1 MTLVDLQHCIAN
13 REAEGIEFK
22 PALLSRREIA
32 EYAVGIGNAGGG
44 HLIMGVTNK
53 PPRQIQ
59 PVSPPSEEE
68 IQQIR
73 RSVYDSAQIHI
84 RVENLATPSGN
95 VVIVPIPAR
104 PRGDVFHTRD
114 GKYLIRVGE
123 DLRGLTLTEID
134 AMRREAGVEFTAAPI
149 PGLPADLLSPAGFEQ
164 LRELMFEAH
173 SPSDFAAMKDA
184 DLLAALGLLTAS
196 GQFNVAGLLLLG
208 RTDAIRQYV
217 PHAQWQFRRML
228 SDTDYDQTDDG
239 CDCIAVGL
247 RKLRDYIR
255 ANNPITTVP
264 GWLVHPEFPRYP
276 VLAMREI
283 LLNAL
288 IHRDYTQPGAVALK
302 IYPRKL
308 ELSNPGGFIGGV
320 TPENILHHPSSPR
333 YPTLFQ
339 AFVRLR
345 LANAANLGVPRAFRE
360 LLSEGKE
367 PPQYWASSQTVR
379 VTVLGQEAR
388 REFLELVQKNPGLGV
403 DHLLL
408 LHHLTRHR
416 EITATEAAILCHRPL
431 AEARETLSELM
442 SQWRLVE
449 AGGPSGRG
457 RYYRLTSPAYD
468 LLGQSLAYY
477 VDSRLSREN
486 AKGRVLTALN
496 KGSLNNA
503 QIREITQLGRVQAW
517 RLMKQLQAEGLVNK
531 TSDKRYAR
539 WCLRH
544 PETVAPP
551 AQET

>member
-1 MTLVDLQHCIAN
+1 MTLTDFQRCIAD
-13 REAEGIEFK
+13 RETEGVEFK
-22 PALLSRREIA
+22 PALLSRKEIA

-59 PVSPPSEEE
+59 PISPPSADE

-84 RVENLATPSGN
+84 KVENLATPSGN

-114 GKYLIRVGE
+114 GKFLVRVGE
-123 DLRGLTLTEID
+123 DLRGLTLAEID

-149 PGLPADLLSPAGFEQ
+149 PGLPADSLSPASFEQ
-164 LRELMFEAH
+164 LRELMTEAK
-173 SPSDFAAMKDA
+173 SPSEFTAMKDA
-184 DLLAALGLLTAS
+184 DLLGALGLLTTS
-196 GQFNVAGLLLLG
+196 GQLNMAGLLLLG
-208 RTDAIRQYV
+208 RTDAIRQHV

-228 SDTDYDQTDDG
+228 SDTDYDQTDDA
-239 CDCIAVGL
+239 CDCIAVAL
-247 RKLRDYIR
+247 RKLRDYIK

-283 LLNAL
+283 LLNAF

-320 TPENILHHPSSPR
+320 TSENILHHPSSPR

-367 PPQYWASSQTVR
+367 PPQYWSSSHTVR
-379 VTVLGQEAR
+379 VTVLGQEAL
-388 REFLELVQKNPGLGV
+388 REFLELVHKNPGLGV

-416 EITATEAAILCHRPL
+416 EIATSEAAKLCQRPL

-442 SQWRLVE
+442 SQWRLIE
-449 AGGPSGRG
+449 PGGPSGRG
-457 RYYRLTSPAYD
+457 RYYRLTSPAYE
-468 LLGQSLAYY
+468 LLGQTLAYH

-486 AKGRVLTALN
+486 VKGRILTALQ
-496 KGSLNNA
+496 KGDLCNA
-503 QIREITQLGRVQAW
+503 DIREITQLDRRQALW
-517 RLMKQLQAEGLVNK
+517 IMQQLQKEGLVNPIG
-531 TSDKRYAR
+531 SRRGSR
-539 WCLRH
+539 WQLVQAAS
-544 PETVAPP
+544 PT
-551 AQET
+551 TKL

>member
-1 MTLVDLQHCIAN
+1 MTLAEFQRCIAV

-22 PALLSRREIA
+22 PALLGRKEIA

-59 PVSPPSEEE
+59 PVSPPSADD

-84 RVENLATPSGN
+84 QVENLATPSGN

-104 PRGDVFHTRD
+104 PRGDLFHTRD

-123 DLRGLTLTEID
+123 DLRGMTLAEID
-134 AMRREAGVEFTAAPI
+134 SIRREAGVELTAAPI
-149 PGLPADLLSPAGFEQ
+149 PGLPADSLSPAAFEQ
-164 LRELMFEAH
+164 LRELMTEAH
-173 SPSDFAAMKDA
+173 SPSDFLAMKDP
-184 DLLAALGLLTAS
+184 DLLAALGLLTPS
-196 GQFNVAGLLLLG
+196 GQLNTAGLLLLG
-208 RTDAIRQYV
+208 RAEAIRQHV

-228 SDTDYDQTDDG
+228 SDTDYDQTDDA

-247 RKLRDYIR
+247 RKLRDYIK

-276 VLAMREI
+276 ILAMREI
-283 LLNAL
+283 LLTAF

-345 LANAANLGVPRAFRE
+345 LANAANLGVPRAYRE

-379 VTVLGQEAR
+379 VTVLGQEAQ
-388 REFLELVQKNPGLGV
+388 REFLELVQKNPGLDV

-416 EITATEAAILCHRPL
+416 EITATEAARLCQRPL
-431 AEARETLSELM
+431 AEARETLSELT

-449 AGGPSGRG
+449 TGGPSGRG
-457 RYYRLTSPAYD
+457 RYYRLTSPAYEM
-468 LLGQSLAYY
+468 LGQALAYH

-486 AKGRVLTALN
+486 AKARVLQALQHRP
-496 KGSLNNA
+496 LANA
-503 QIREITQLGRVQAW
+503 EVREITQLSRQQATK
-517 RLMKQLQAEGLVNK
+517 LLAELRKAGLIALDGATK
-531 TSDKRYAR
+531 GAR
-539 WCLRH
+539 WHLL
-544 PETVAPP
+544 TQAP
-551 AQET
+551 Q

>member
-1 MTLVDLQHCIAN
+1 
-13 REAEGIEFK
+13 
-22 PALLSRREIA
+22 
-32 EYAVGIGNAGGG
+32 
-44 HLIMGVTNK
+44 MGVTNQ

-59 PVSPPSEEE
+59 PVPPPSPDE

-73 RSVYDSAQIHI
+73 RSVCDSAQIHI
-84 RVENLATPSGN
+84 KVENLATPFGN

-114 GKYLIRVGE
+114 GKWLIRVGE
-123 DLRGLTLTEID
+123 DLRGLTLAEID
-134 AMRREAGVEFTAAPI
+134 DMRREAGVDFTAAPI
-149 PGLPADLLSPAGFEQ
+149 PGLPAESLSPAGFEQ
-164 LRELMFEAH
+164 LRELMVEAH
-173 SPSDFAAMKDA
+173 SPSDFAAMTDA
-184 DLLAALGLLTAS
+184 DLLGALGLLTAS
-196 GQFNVAGLLLLG
+196 GQLNTAGLLLLG
-208 RTDAIRQYV
+208 RSDAIRQHA

-247 RKLRDYIR
+247 RKLRDYIK

-283 LLNAL
+283 LLNAF

-333 YPTLFQ
+333 YPALFQ

-379 VTVLGQEAR
+379 VTILGQEAR

-416 EITATEAAILCHRPL
+416 EIAATEAAKLCQRPL
-431 AEARETLSELM
+431 AEARETLSEIM

-449 AGGPSGRG
+449 AGGPAGRG
-457 RYYRLTSPAYD
+457 RYYRLTSPAYEM
-468 LLGQSLAYY
+468 LGQALAYH

-496 KGSLNNA
+496 KGPLSNA
-503 QIREITQLGRVQAW
+503 QLREITQLSRQQVT
-517 RLMKQLQAEGLVNK
+517 RLMNELRAESGVILRGKNK
-531 TSDKRYAR
+531 ASR
-539 WCLRH
+539 WVLPGKH
-544 PETVAPP
+544 KI
-551 AQET
+551 

>member
-1 MTLVDLQHCIAN
+1 MNLADFQSCIAD
-13 REAEGIEFK
+13 RESEGVEFK
-22 PALLSRREIA
+22 PSLLSRKEIA

-53 PPRQIQ
+53 PPRKIQ
-59 PVSPPSEEE
+59 PVAPPSADE

-84 RVENLATPSGN
+84 AVENLSTPDGN
-95 VVIVPIPAR
+95 VVIIPIPAR

-123 DLRGLTLTEID
+123 DLRGLTMAEID
-134 AMRREAGVEFTAAPI
+134 TMRREAGVEFTAAAV
-149 PGLPADLLSPAGFEQ
+149 PGLPADLLSPVGVEY
-164 LRELMFEAH
+164 LRELMAEAN

-184 DLLAALGLLTAS
+184 DLIGALGLLTGSA
-196 GQFNVAGLLLLG
+196 QLNIAGLLLLG
-208 RTDAIRQYV
+208 RSEAIRQHA

-228 SDTDYDQTDDG
+228 SDTDYDQTDAG
-239 CDCIAVGL
+239 CDCIVIAL
-247 RKLRDYIR
+247 RKLRDYIK

-283 LLNAL
+283 LLNAF

-333 YPTLFQ
+333 YPALFQ
-339 AFVRLR
+339 SFVKLR
-345 LANAANLGVPRAFRE
+345 LANASNLGVPRAFRE

-367 PPQYWASSQTVR
+367 PPQYWSSSHTVR

-388 REFLELVQKNPGLGV
+388 REFLELVHKNPGLGV

-416 EITATEAAILCHRPL
+416 EITSVEAGKLCQRPQ
-431 AEARETLSELM
+431 AEGRETLSELM
-442 SQWRLVE
+442 GQWRLIE

-457 RYYRLTSPAYD
+457 RYYRLTPPAYE
-468 LLGQSLAYY
+468 LLGQALSYH

-486 AKGRVLTALN
+486 VKGRVLTALA
-496 KGSLNNA
+496 KGPLTNA
-503 QIREITQLGRVQAW
+503 EIREITQMDRQSVK
-517 RLMKQLQAEGLVNK
+517 RLMGALRQEDQVAVRKSGRTSHWHLVAK
-531 TSDKRYAR
+531 DQ
-539 WCLRH
+539 
-544 PETVAPP
+544 P
-551 AQET
+551 